1 MKHRGG
7 IFDIDGKK
15 IQLAEEELR
24 TQNPSLWDN
33 PKEAEALMKKVRE
46 LKSWIEGYEQV
57 TSAVGDL
64 QVLFDFAKEGEATE
78 EEVDAQYQETI
89 RVLEDIEM
97 RNMLRREEDH
107 FGAIMKI
114 NSGAGGTESMD
125 WASMLYRMY
134 IRWGELNGYKVKHV
148 DYQEGEEAG
157 IKSATLEFE
166 GDYAYGYLKSENGVH
181 RLVRLS
187 PYNAANKR
195 MTSFASVFVYPAVD
209 DTIEITIN
217 PADISWDTFR
227 SGGAGGQNVN
237 KVETGVRLRHAP
249 TGIMIENT
257 ESRSQLQNRENA
269 MRLLKAQLYE
279 LELQK
284 RQEER
289 DKVEGTKKKIEWG
302 SQIRSYVFD
311 DRRVK
316 DHRTNYQTSNVQAV
330 MDGEINEFIKAYLMM
345 FGGGEE

>member
-1 MKHRGG
+1 
-7 IFDIDGKK
+7 
-15 IQLAEEELR
+15 
-24 TQNPSLWDN
+24 
-33 PKEAEALMKKVRE
+33 MKKVRE

-227 SGGAGGQNVN
+227 SGGASGQNVN

>member
-1 MKHRGG
+1 
-7 IFDIDGKK
+7 
-15 IQLAEEELR
+15 
-24 TQNPSLWDN
+24 
-33 PKEAEALMKKVRE
+33 MKKVRE

-114 NSGAGGTESMD
+114 NSGAGGTE
-125 WASMLYRMY
+125 SMLYRMY